1 VTHAFSTLFLPFS
14 MTLDN
19 FPLGVAYGVKAVRM
33 KAATIVL
40 ITLLPVG
47 GTLMGML
54 AGRYAGHWLSAV
66 AANWIGSAVFVAL
79 GVWTLWDTLQ
89 YKKHTHTPE
98 AFSPAIAV
106 HTLDGGTPAQLR
118 HVSIKESLVLAL
130 ALSINNL
137 GGGIGAGVSGLNLA
151 GVTLLTF
158 LFGYLLLI
166 LGYRL
171 GAGFKTLV
179 DGKWPGVIS
188 GFLMIGLGIY
198 EVFV

>member
-1 VTHAFSTLFLPFS
+1 MTHVFSTLFLPFS

-19 FPLGVAYGVKAVRM
+19 FPLGVAYGVKGVRM
-33 KAATIVL
+33 KAATIGL

-47 GTLMGML
+47 GTLMGMV
-54 AGRYAGHWLSAV
+54 AGRYAGQWLSAA

-79 GVWTLWDTLQ
+79 GVWTLWDTLR

-98 AFSPAIAV
+98 AFSPAIAL
-106 HTLDGGTPAQLR
+106 HTLDGETPAKLR
-118 HVSIKESLVLAL
+118 HVSLKEALVLAL

-137 GGGIGAGVSGLNLA
+137 GGGIGAGISCLNLT
-151 GVTLLTF
+151 GVTLLTL
-158 LFGYLLLI
+158 LFGCLLLM

-171 GAGFKTLV
+171 GAGFKTSLN
-179 DGKWPGVIS
+179 GKWPGIVS
-188 GFLMIGLGIY
+188 GFLMLGLGIY

>member
-1 VTHAFSTLFLPFS
+1 MTHVFSTLFLPFS

-19 FPLGVAYGVKAVRM
+19 FPLGVAYGVKGVRM
-33 KAATIVL
+33 KAATILL
-40 ITLLPVG
+40 ITLMPVG
-47 GTLMGML
+47 GTIIGMA
-54 AGRYAGHWLSAV
+54 AGCYAGHWLSAV

-79 GVWTLWDTLQ
+79 GLWTLWDTLQ

-98 AFSPAIAV
+98 AFSPAIAL
-106 HTLDGGTPAQLR
+106 HTLDRETPAQLR

-137 GGGIGAGVSGLNLA
+137 GGGIGAGISGLNLT
-151 GVTLLTF
+151 GVTILTF

-171 GAGFKTLV
+171 GAGFKTLL
-179 DGKWPGVIS
+179 DGKWPGVVS
-188 GFLMIGLGIY
+188 GFLMMGLGIY